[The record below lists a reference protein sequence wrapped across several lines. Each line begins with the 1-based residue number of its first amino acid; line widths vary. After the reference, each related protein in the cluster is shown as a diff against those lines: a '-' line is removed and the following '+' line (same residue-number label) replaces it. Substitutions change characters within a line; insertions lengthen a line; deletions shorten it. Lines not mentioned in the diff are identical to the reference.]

1 LIHEEA
7 PMKSFPAV
15 LLGLPALA
23 MGCLWQTDLPP
34 GATSI
39 HVDPSRELV
48 VTAENVMSGALAQNR
63 TSGALSFR
71 QATSALPVAEGA
83 TLRWLQAWSRRLQDE
98 GYADRA
104 TAFEQRVTCPWLR
117 AVPENQCDDACGS
130 CTAYA
135 LSPEAAPFRLIA
147 VTNRTDL
154 SVLPDR
160 AADGG
165 EGRLVFAITD
175 GPGDDASS
183 PSLPVTVAFEYAQQG
198 SALDWTQRWHALGQT
213 SDAAFP
219 SSLTALTQMFVAA
232 GTLAQIRTA
241 DALTGPMLL
250 HQFQI
255 ESREIVAT
263 NVRNSPDW
271 TRVQSSSMQEFADAN
286 ADAIAAGT
294 ALFPASWWAARSS
307 PDDPPPAYV
316 SGLPQH
322 DALVQLTCGGCH
334 ALSANGFQID
344 PTAKGE
350 QKLSRFLVDTT
361 KDRDEMR
368 RRIEWMQ
375 LTLWRASG
383 GG

>member
-1 LIHEEA
+1 
-7 PMKSFPAV
+7 MKSFRTI

-23 MGCLWQTDLPP
+23 SGCLWQTDLPA

-39 HVDPSRELV
+39 PVDPSRELV
-48 VTAENVMSGALAQNR
+48 VTDENLMSGALAQNR
-63 TSGALSFR
+63 TNGALSYR
-71 QATSALPVAEGA
+71 HAMSALPVAEGA
-83 TLRWLQAWSRRLQDE
+83 TLRWLRAWSRRLQDE

-104 TAFEQRVTCPWLR
+104 TTFERRVTCPWLR
-117 AVPENQCDDACGS
+117 AVPENQCDAACGS
-130 CTAYA
+130 CTAYT
-135 LSPEAAPFRLIA
+135 LSPEAAPFRLVA

-198 SALDWTQRWHALGQT
+198 SALEWTQRWHALGRT
-213 SDAAFP
+213 PDAAFP
-219 SSLTALTQMFVAA
+219 SSLAALAQIFVVN

-271 TRVQSSSMQEFADAN
+271 ARVPSSSMQQFAAAN

-294 ALFPASWWAARSS
+294 ALFPATWWAARSS
-307 PDDPPPAYV
+307 PDDQPPAYV

-344 PTAKGE
+344 PIAKGE
-350 QKLSRFLVDTT
+350 QKLSPFLVDAT
-361 KDRDEMR
+361 KDHDEIR

-375 LTLWRASG
+375 LTLWQGSG